1 MLLFEDASCTR
12 HRRLTGIGAADRPVT
27 AARSAVTAHCV
38 GSARPGRASGTRKG
52 QRAGRRR
59 HTWGPFNVSPVTEEQ
74 GHSWSAPHTLRK
86 GRPPTG
92 REPARSADHPPPSE
106 TPSGAC
112 AGLGTD
118 ATRPA
123 STVRTPGESG
133 PGCRLG
139 FPISFREWV
148 NSQAQNLK
156 RMRITQLCVCVC
168 VRTYVSCTGLRTHTR
183 AHIHARVNMKNV
195 PVEVGNGHN
204 PAEPLHVDRR

>member
-27 AARSAVTAHCV
+27 AGRSAVTAHCV
-38 GSARPGRASGTRKG
+38 GSVRPGRASGTRKG

-59 HTWGPFNVSPVTEEQ
+59 HTWGPFDVSPVTEEQ

-92 REPARSADHPPPSE
+92 REPARSADHPPALRNPHRRLCR
-106 TPSGAC
+106 ARNH
-112 AGLGTD
+112 A
-118 ATRPA
+118 ARPA
-123 STVRTPGESG
+123 STVTMPGLSG

-139 FPISFREWV
+139 LPISFSEWV

-168 VRTYVSCTGLRTHTR
+168 ARVPMCPAQGYARTHMHTYTR
-183 AHIHARVNMKNV
+183 AR
-195 PVEVGNGHN
+195 
-204 PAEPLHVDRR
+204 

>member
-1 MLLFEDASCTR
+1 MLLFEDASCSR
-12 HRRLTGIGAADRPVT
+12 YRRLTGIGAADRPVT
-27 AARSAVTAHCV
+27 AGRSAVTAHCV
-38 GSARPGRASGTRKG
+38 GSVRPGRASGTRKG
-52 QRAGRRR
+52 QRAGRRS
-59 HTWGPFNVSPVTEEQ
+59 HTWGPFDVSPVTEEQ

-118 ATRPA
+118 AAWPA
-123 STVRTPGESG
+123 STVRTPGLSG

-139 FPISFREWV
+139 LPISFSEWV

-168 VRTYVSCTGLRTHTR
+168 ACVHMCPAQGYARTHVHTYT
-183 AHIHARVNMKNV
+183 HA
-195 PVEVGNGHN
+195 
-204 PAEPLHVDRR
+204 LT